1 MNDQKPLSEK
11 IGSAALFLN
20 NRKEPGTRQPDFNGK
35 IEIEFNGQM
44 ISGRLSGWNATSKQ
58 NGTPYISIQ
67 VNLPVEQ
74 SPAANQPATQS
85 DSIFPSATN
94 SEPSAA
100 FGKQTQPQQQQ
111 QQQQAQPQ
119 QHLTNVVEDGA
130 IPF

>member
-1 MNDQKPLSEK
+1 MSDQKSLSEK
-11 IGSAALFLN
+11 IGTAALFLN

-35 IEIEFNGQM
+35 IEIDFNGQM

-74 SPAANQPATQS
+74 SPAANQPATQA
-85 DSIFPSATN
+85 DSIFPAATN
-94 SEPSAA
+94 SEPNAS
-100 FGKQTQPQQQQ
+100 FGNQAQPQQQSQ
-111 QQQQAQPQ
+111 AQQQAQPQ
-119 QHLTNVVEDGA
+119 QHMTNVVDDG

>member
-1 MNDQKPLSEK
+1 MSDQKYLSEK
-11 IGSAALFLN
+11 IGSGALFLN

-35 IEIEFNGQM
+35 IEIDFNGQM

-74 SPAANQPATQS
+74 SPAANQPATQA
-85 DSIFPSATN
+85 DSIFPAATS
-94 SEPSAA
+94 SEPNGA
-100 FGKQTQPQQQQ
+100 FGNQAQPQQQQ
-111 QQQQAQPQ
+111 APQQQ
-119 QHLTNVVEDGA
+119 HMTNVVDDGG

>member
-35 IEIEFNGQM
+35 IEIDFNGQM

-67 VNLPVEQ
+67 VNLPIEQ
-74 SPAANQPATQS
+74 TTSGNQPITQT
-85 DSIFPSATN
+85 DSIFPTATN
-94 SEPSAA
+94 VEPNPS
-100 FGKQTQPQQQQ
+100 FGNQSQQQE
-111 QQQQAQPQ
+111 APQ
-119 QHLTNVVEDGA
+119 RQHLTNVVHDE